1 MTKFTPEEL
10 VAMHASAAQG
20 EVNALKK
27 QFAELGDATVKLG
40 LQVVKLNQKIAELE
54 LDWAGQTAALKAMA
68 ARPEMLHDLPP
79 EVYAKLQ
86 GILEEGLDDV

>member
-40 LQVVKLNQKIAELE
+40 RQGVKLNQKIAELE
-54 LDWAGQTAALKAMA
+54 ADGAGQTAARKAMA
-68 ARPEMLHDLPP
+68 ARPEMQHDLPP
-79 EVYAKLQ
+79 EVYAKLR

>member
-54 LDWAGQTAALKAMA
+54 SDWAGQTAALKAMA
-68 ARPEMLHDLPP
+68 ARPEMLPPRGLCQASGDL
-79 EVYAKLQ
+79 
-86 GILEEGLDDV
+86 GGRSR